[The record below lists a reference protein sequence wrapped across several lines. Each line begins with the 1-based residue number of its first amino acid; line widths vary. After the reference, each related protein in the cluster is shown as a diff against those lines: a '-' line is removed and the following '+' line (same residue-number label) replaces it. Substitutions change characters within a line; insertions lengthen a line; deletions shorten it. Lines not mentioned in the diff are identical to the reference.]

1 MIRTSD
7 DILAF
12 WFDTCTPEDWFTKST
27 DFDARV
33 AQQFSDTYDAA
44 VGGSLDNWQ
53 ETPLGALA
61 LVIVLDQFPRNMFRD
76 SERSF
81 GSDAEALA
89 VTRAALARGDDTD
102 TSYTDHH
109 RQFLYMPLMHSE
121 DEEDQKT
128 CVELAEQ
135 RTENELLQD
144 FARQHL
150 RVVERFG
157 RFPHRNALLGRKST
171 AEEIEFLKQDG
182 SSF

>member
-1 MIRTSD
+1 MIRTPE

-12 WFDTCTPEDWFTKST
+12 WFDECTPKDWFTKNT

-33 AQQFSDTYDAA
+33 TERFSDTYDAA
-44 VGGSLDNWQ
+44 VREALDNWQ

-81 GSDAEALA
+81 ASDAKALA
-89 VTRAALARGDDTD
+89 VTRAALARGDDITA
-102 TSYTDHH
+102 SFTDHH

-121 DEEDQKT
+121 DEEDQKA
-128 CVELAEQ
+128 CVRLAKQ
-135 RTENELLQD
+135 RTGNELLQD

-150 RVVERFG
+150 RIVERYG
-157 RFPHRNALLGRKST
+157 RFPHRNALLRRDST
-171 AEEIEFLKQDG
+171 AEEIEFLKQEG